1 MATQGKGAPYKR
13 KASIPTSE
21 YSFPPV
27 PVANTKPL
35 EQDWESVM
43 GWLFCCLL
51 IVFLLPLTA
60 ILYVDVLVVKHE
72 VTEQIQRLEKL
83 KKQIE
88 SEQRKDKDK

>member
-1 MATQGKGAPYKR
+1 
-13 KASIPTSE
+13 
-21 YSFPPV
+21 
-27 PVANTKPL
+27 
-35 EQDWESVM
+35 M

-72 VTEQIQRLEKL
+72 VTEQIQKLEKL

-88 SEQRKDKDK
+88 QEKLKNDKT

>member
-1 MATQGKGAPYKR
+1 
-13 KASIPTSE
+13 
-21 YSFPPV
+21 
-27 PVANTKPL
+27 VANTKPL

-72 VTEQIQRLEKL
+72 VTEQIQKLEKL

-88 SEQRKDKDK
+88 QEKLKNDKT